1 MVQRAGGMSGENR
14 GCLPAVKP
22 DNTADKINVSLPCN
36 WEFIGGEFDPRSKK
50 TPQGRVG
57 SAEGVTLTGGRS
69 LGQNE
74 NGKLEWILWES
85 TERCPEPKQGV
96 GAGNKKSQLR

>member
-50 TPQGRVG
+50 NASRKSWQRRGSDADGRKIFR
-57 SAEGVTLTGGRS
+57 A
-69 LGQNE
+69 
-74 NGKLEWILWES
+74 K
-85 TERCPEPKQGV
+85 
-96 GAGNKKSQLR
+96 